1 MVVVFVDFHFDCVP
15 LGLGLP
21 LYSSCLLALLLRA
34 RAGSHWAPTQRAK
47 SISTPPI
54 YMPTIYTPTI

>member
-34 RAGSHWAPTQRAK
+34 RAGSHWAPTLRAEGALLP
-47 SISTPPI
+47 STMI
-54 YMPTIYTPTI
+54 EHRR